1 MMIHDDFAKQNA
13 VNCSFGIQ
21 GVRTHELNDCI
32 RDRLVLDALAVASKC
47 CWGGQELQVAAGG
60 CDGKT
65 APPCDP
71 ISGIPLQ
78 RD

>member
-47 CWGGQELQVAAGG
+47 SVPALSATYAPSTRNESNAYMQQFVARHGWHG
-60 CDGKT
+60 
-65 APPCDP
+65 
-71 ISGIPLQ
+71 S
-78 RD
+78 